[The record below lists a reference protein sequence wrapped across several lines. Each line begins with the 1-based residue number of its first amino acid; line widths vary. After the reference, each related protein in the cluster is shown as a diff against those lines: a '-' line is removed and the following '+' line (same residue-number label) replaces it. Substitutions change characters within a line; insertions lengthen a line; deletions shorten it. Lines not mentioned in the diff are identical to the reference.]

1 VSTGGHIKDPNATV
15 VDRGMPISQEAKATL
30 PDKLEPNDVSS
41 LLGEIRMKPSERLV
55 VEKTIAAGGMGSIE
69 QATDRALV
77 RRVARKVLHGHL
89 RDGEGL
95 VRMFLREARV
105 NGVLDHP
112 NVVPVYDVGE
122 DDKGQLYFTMK
133 LVEGMALKDLIRAL
147 PDGPLDMS
155 QLLNMLDVVIKV
167 CDALAFAHSRGV
179 LHCDVKPANVMVGD
193 FGEVYLMDWG
203 ISRLL
208 GSTKGTVPPPR
219 PEGMG
224 AAASGS
230 PGAPDQTNDVVIGTA
245 SYMSPEQAQGNRS
258 ALDARADV
266 FLVGALIYEIVAR
279 KPPYHGANFQ
289 ETLNQAIAC
298 NPPRL
303 SEAAKNVPPELERIV
318 ERAMHKER
326 GQRYS
331 NLREVKDDL
340 VRFMRGGAEFPKTT
354 FPRGSYI
361 VKEGDKGDA
370 AYIIESGKCDV
381 LKIIDGAVSV
391 MQRLGPGEV
400 FGEMAVLTDSARTAT
415 VLAVEE
421 TTVLIVTRK
430 VFDAELALMKPWMRS
445 VTTMLAT
452 RFRDLYAQ
460 KRVTHVG
467 APNPVRI
474 AKQLYMFLGA
484 FGTPEKDGSVR
495 STWTKTAQEIEAQLG
510 VSIAMG
516 ILGVTTRFPMIKVD
530 FATDAIV
537 ITNMMELKKALTA

>member
-1 VSTGGHIKDPNATV
+1 VSSGGEIKDPNATV
-15 VDRGMPISQEAKATL
+15 VDRAMPLSQEARPTL
-30 PDKLEPNDVSS
+30 PDKLDPNDVTT
-41 LLGEIRMKPSERLV
+41 LMAEIRMRPSDRLV
-55 VEKTIAAGGMGSIE
+55 VEKTIAQGGMGSIE

-77 RRVARKVLHGHL
+77 RRVARKVLHSHL
-89 RDGEGL
+89 RDGDGL

-147 PDGPLDMS
+147 PDGALDMS

-193 FGEVYLMDWG
+193 YGEVYLMDWG
-203 ISRLL
+203 ISRLV
-208 GSTKGTVPPPR
+208 GSSKGTVPPPR
-219 PEGMG
+219 PDAPPASASAPSL
-224 AAASGS
+224 AA
-230 PGAPDQTNDVVIGTA
+230 DQTNDVVIGTA

-266 FLVGALIYEIVAR
+266 FLVGALIFEIVAR
-279 KPPYHGANFQ
+279 KPPYHGGSFQ
-289 ETLNQAIAC
+289 ETLNQAVEC
-298 NPPRL
+298 KPPKL
-303 SEAAKNVPPELERIV
+303 SEVAKNVPPELERIV
-318 ERAMHKER
+318 DRAMHKER
-326 GQRYS
+326 AQRYG
-331 NLREVKDDL
+331 NLREMKDDL

-354 FPRGSYI
+354 FPKGSYI

-391 MQRLGPGEV
+391 MQRIGPGEV
-400 FGEMAVLTDSARTAT
+400 FGEMAVLTDSPRTAT
-415 VLAVEE
+415 VLAVED
-421 TTVLIVTRK
+421 TTVLVVTRK

-452 RFRDLYAQ
+452 RFRDLYAS
-460 KRVTHVG
+460 KRVTHMG

-474 AKQLYMFLGA
+474 AKQLYMHLGA
-484 FGTPEKDGSVR
+484 WGTPSADGSV
-495 STWTKTAQEIEAQLG
+495 SAKWTTTAQEIETQLG

-516 ILGVTTRFPMIKVD
+516 ILGVTTRFPMVKVD
-530 FATDAIV
+530 FATDSIM
-537 ITNMMELKKALTA
+537 ITNMMELKKALGG